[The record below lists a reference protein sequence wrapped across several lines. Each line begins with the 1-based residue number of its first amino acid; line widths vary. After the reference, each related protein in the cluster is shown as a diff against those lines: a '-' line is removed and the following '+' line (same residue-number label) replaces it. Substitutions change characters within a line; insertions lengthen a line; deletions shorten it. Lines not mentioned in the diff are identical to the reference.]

1 MVAGKQTT
9 FLFFIMFIGLLVYY
23 MVRGKAGKV
32 PYIRRIP
39 GLDAIEEAVG
49 RATELGRPVFYVP
62 GRTEINTAGAAQTIA
77 GLEILGHVARL
88 TARYDTD
95 LKVGIA
101 AANVYPVAEAI
112 VRQAYLEEGKADKLR
127 PEMVQFLSNE
137 QFAFAAAC
145 LSIMNQDQSA
155 SVILIGEFQAES
167 MMLAEGAAQVGA
179 VTIAGTSRTFQ
190 IPFFVAAADY
200 TLIGEEMFAGG
211 AYLSKDPAKIGNLAA
226 QDIGKLAAVVLIVIG
241 SLMVTAGNKSLLNWL
256 KK

>member
-9 FLFFIMFIGLLVYY
+9 FLFFVLFLAVTVYY
-23 MVRGKAGKV
+23 MWRSKSGKV
-32 PYIRRIP
+32 PFIRRIP

-88 TARYDTD
+88 TARYDTE

-101 AANVYPVAEAI
+101 AANVYPVAEAM
-112 VRQAYLEEGKADKLR
+112 VQQAYLEEGKAEKVH
-127 PEMVQFLSNE
+127 PEMVQFLSSE
-137 QFAFAAAC
+137 QFAFSAAC
-145 LSIMNQDQSA
+145 LSIMANDKSA

-190 IPFFVAAADY
+190 IPFFVAACDY

-211 AYLSKDPAKIGNLAA
+211 AYLSKDPIKAGNLAA
-226 QDIGKLAAVVLIVIG
+226 QDLGKAVSVFLILLG
-241 SLMVTAGNKSLLNWL
+241 SLMVTFGNKSMINWL